1 MLRADQVI
9 EWRHRNGWN
18 KTEAAEAIGVTR
30 TTYRS
35 MEEGGA
41 GKTQALAMETA
52 ERHAARTRF
61 TPRDIDHAL
70 ISTSYYP
77 EYDPIICFMN
87 ELESWNKEKLDQMRT
102 ELVEGND
109 TPTLT
114 TVILE
119 GVLNLHRSQGGF
131 AGKKH
136 GQFFAIIEWLEIH
149 REEIVSG
156 IMSHKSYQDE
166 D

>member
-1 MLRADQVI
+1 MLTAHQVI
-9 EWRHRNGWN
+9 DWRHRNGWN
-18 KTEAAEAIGVTR
+18 KSEAAEAIGVTR

-35 MEEGGA
+35 MEESGA
-41 GKTQALAMETA
+41 SKTQALAMETA

-61 TPRDIDHAL
+61 MPRDIDQAL
-70 ISTSYYP
+70 VSTSEYP

-87 ELESWNKEKLDQMRT
+87 ELAHWDKAKLDQMRT

-109 TPTLT
+109 NPVLT
-114 TVILE
+114 VVVLE
-119 GVLNLHRSQGGF
+119 GVLNFHRSQGGF

-136 GQFFAIIEWLEIH
+136 GKFFAIIEWLEIH
-149 REEIVSG
+149 REEIISG